1 MNLFDIQG
9 RKALVTGATR
19 GLGWGMAEG
28 LMEAGAEVVLW
39 GSSAKAEA
47 VAEDFRARGF
57 ACHGVTADLG
67 DRENLRSAFTRSLEL
82 LGGSLDILV
91 NCAGIQRRH
100 PSENFPLEDWD
111 TVLEINLT
119 APFQLCQLAGREML
133 KQGYGK
139 IINIASMQ
147 SLFGGFTIPAYAS
160 AKGGIALLTKMGQ
173 PGHQCER
180 HRPRVHGHGDERRP
194 AGPGEPPVPRN
205 NGPHP
210 RPPLGRREGG
220 GHEGRV
226 HFPGQPCLRLCKRRH
241 PPCGR
246 RLRQQVT
253 KSFQK
258 RSVCL

>member
-1 MNLFDIQG
+1 MTNLFDIQG
-9 RKALVTGATR
+9 RKAIVTGATR

-28 LMEAGAEVVLW
+28 LMEAGSEVVIW
-39 GSSAKAEA
+39 GSSEKVES

-147 SLFGGFTIPAYAS
+147 SIFGGFTIPAYAS
-160 AKGGIALLTKMGQ
+160 AKGGIALLTKALCNEWAGRGINVNAIA
-173 PGHQCER
+173 PGYMATEMNTALLDPANPR
-180 HRPRVHGHGDERRP
+180 YKEITDRIPAHRWGGAKGEDMK
-194 AGPGEPPVPRN
+194 GPCVFLASHASDYLNGAVIPVD
-205 NGPHP
+205 
-210 RPPLGRREGG
+210 GG
-220 GHEGRV
+220 YAS
-226 HFPGQPCLRLCKRRH
+226 K
-241 PPCGR
+241 
-246 RLRQQVT
+246 
-253 KSFQK
+253 
-258 RSVCL
+258 